1 MCSMT
6 GFGAHGRS
14 VNKKEK
20 ERKKEQ
26 KKEKKK
32 ERKKGPWRLRNPFSN
47 LLERARAENT

>member
-20 ERKKEQ
+20 EGR
-26 KKEKKK
+26 K
-32 ERKKGPWRLRNPFSN
+32 ERKGKEIKGKRRK
-47 LLERARAENT
+47 